1 MQITQFFF
9 FLNLSVTCW
18 LAVGRL
24 SVTCRPTGFSGSSS
38 SQLPDFDCEVEDG
51 ELAVMK
57 ERKRRK
63 VNCSQDDVL
72 RTQYECLSLKRES
85 LSLKK
90 KKLELQVHLL
100 HRQVYE

>member
-1 MQITQFFF
+1 MI
-9 FLNLSVTCW
+9 
-18 LAVGRL
+18 
-24 SVTCRPTGFSGSSS
+24 
-38 SQLPDFDCEVEDG
+38 LPGTEAATPSENASTISCDFDCE
-51 ELAVMK
+51 ELAVVK

-72 RTQYECLSLKRES
+72 RMQYECLSLKREN

-100 HRQVYE
+100 QRQVDE